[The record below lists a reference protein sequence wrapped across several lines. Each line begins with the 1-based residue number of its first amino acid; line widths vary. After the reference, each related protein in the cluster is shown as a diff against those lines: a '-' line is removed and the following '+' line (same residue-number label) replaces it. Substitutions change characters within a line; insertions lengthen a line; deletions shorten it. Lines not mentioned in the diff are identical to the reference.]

1 MRTFAAELVSLNPDV
16 ILTQST
22 AAIAAMKAATTSIPT
37 VFVVVNDPVAQG
49 YVPNVS
55 HPGGNI
61 TGFSYMDYSVL
72 GKALGLL
79 KETHQVS
86 RELGLSSIRTTIPI
100 TRFISPRCRPSR
112 QTLGVDVTA
121 MRVHSDAEIEDAVD
135 KAAAEPGGSLLA
147 APSAFVGA
155 HRRKI
160 IESAAMRP

>member
-1 MRTFAAELVSLNPDV
+1 MRTFAAEPVSLNPDV

-79 KETHQVS
+79 KRDAPGVT
-86 RELGLSSIRTTIPI
+86 RAGLIFNPDDY
-100 TRFISPRCRPSR
+100 PYYEVYLP
-112 QTLGVDVTA
+112 TLQ
-121 MRVHSDAEIEDAVD
+121 
-135 KAAAEPGGSLLA
+135 AEPPDAWGRCHSHARAL
-147 APSAFVGA
+147 
-155 HRRKI
+155 RR
-160 IESAAMRP
+160 RD